1 MSALPL
7 AVTHASPAERTRL
20 VRRSSRLTA
29 LTVAYNLLE
38 GVISLVAGALA
49 GSVSLIGFG
58 IDSGI
63 EVLASA
69 TALWRLGRDGEP
81 AARAAAERRA
91 LRIIAVSFFGL
102 AAYVSWDAVATL
114 LTRTAPDRSPVGIAL
129 ASASLVVMPL
139 LAGAKRRVAL
149 SLESRALVAEAR
161 QTTICTWLSAI
172 LLGGLLLNQVLGWW
186 WADPLAALVM
196 VPLILKEG
204 REAWRGHLCCDHCQP

>member
-7 AVTHASPAERTRL
+7 AIAHASSAERARL

-38 GVISLVAGALA
+38 GVISLVAGAMA

-69 TALWRLGRDGEP
+69 AALWRLGRDGEP

-129 ASASLVVMPL
+129 ATASLIVMPL

-149 SLESRALVAEAR
+149 SLDSRALVAEAR

-172 LLGGLLLNQVLGWW
+172 LLGGLLLNQLLGWW

-196 VPLILKEG
+196 VPLIVKEG

>member
-1 MSALPL
+1 MPALPL
-7 AVTHASPAERTRL
+7 ATLPASPTDRVRL

-29 LTVAYNLLE
+29 LTVGYNLLE

-63 EVLASA
+63 EVLASI

-81 AARAAAERRA
+81 VARAAAERRA

-102 AAYVSWDAVATL
+102 GAWVSWDAAATL
-114 LTRTAPDRSPVGIAL
+114 LSRSAPDRSPVGIGLAL
-129 ASASLVVMPL
+129 ASLVVMPL
-139 LAGAKRRVAL
+139 LARAKRRVAL
-149 SLESRALVAEAR
+149 SLGSQALVAEAR
-161 QTTICTWLSAI
+161 QTSLCTWLSAI
-172 LLGGLLLNQVLGWW
+172 LLGGLLLNQLLGWW

>member
-1 MSALPL
+1 VSALPL
-7 AVTHASPAERTRL
+7 ATAPPTPIDRARL

-63 EVLASA
+63 EVLASV
-69 TALWRLGRDGEP
+69 TALWRLRRDDEP

-91 LRIIAVSFFGL
+91 LRIIAVSFFALG
-102 AAYVSWDAVATL
+102 AYVSWDAVATL
-114 LTRTAPDRSPVGIAL
+114 VSRAAPDRSPVGIGL
-129 ASASLVVMPL
+129 AVASLIVMPL

-161 QTTICTWLSAI
+161 QTAICTWLSAI
-172 LLGGLLLNQVLGWW
+172 LLGGLLLNQLLGWW
-186 WADPLAALVM
+186 WADPLAALAM

-204 REAWRGHLCCDHCQP
+204 REAWRGHLCCDHCSP